1 MITQRCK
8 DPTCNAEFTPDA
20 QHRYGGYCSSACAR
34 RNTKPPVFTGSRKP
48 NTALT
53 VIAPRVNRMHG
64 ADRKKVS
71 GE

>member
-1 MITQRCK
+1 MK
-8 DPTCNAEFTPDA
+8 TCICGAPLTTNEQLRRGYCTPDCQRHHA
-20 QHRYGGYCSSACAR
+20 
-34 RNTKPPVFTGSRKP
+34 KPPVFTGSRKP

>member
-1 MITQRCK
+1 MRLCICG
-8 DPTCNAEFTPDA
+8 AELETRE
-20 QHRYGGYCSSACAR
+20 QLRRGYCSADCQRHHA
-34 RNTKPPVFTGSRKP
+34 KPPVFTGSRKP

-53 VIAPRVNRMHG
+53 VIAPRVNRPQPHRMHG